1 MRRLEAEFPGWR
13 LWISDT
19 GRLWAFRTS
28 VNALTIEQ
36 LRAGCRLIVQADTSD
51 ALYSAIRAEIEAER
65 EVGRCATPRSGEEGA
80 APYETAPIRE
90 PGVSRR

>member
-19 GRLWAFRTS
+19 GRWWAFRTEAS
-28 VNALTIEQ
+28 ALTIEQ

-51 ALYSAIRAEIEAER
+51 ALYTEIRAEIEAER
-65 EVGRCATPRSGEEGA
+65 RVASQA
-80 APYETAPIRE
+80 
-90 PGVSRR
+90 S

>member
-19 GRLWAFRTS
+19 GRWWAFRTEAC
-28 VNALTIEQ
+28 ALTIEQ

-65 EVGRCATPRSGEEGA
+65 RVASQ
-80 APYETAPIRE
+80 
-90 PGVSRR
+90 VS